1 MNPRAKPARSHRCTE
16 RDSGETIARLPDE
29 VGAGRSQLP
38 HKDSASGEALG
49 SYGRCKKWI

>member
-49 SYGRCKKWI
+49 SYGRCKK